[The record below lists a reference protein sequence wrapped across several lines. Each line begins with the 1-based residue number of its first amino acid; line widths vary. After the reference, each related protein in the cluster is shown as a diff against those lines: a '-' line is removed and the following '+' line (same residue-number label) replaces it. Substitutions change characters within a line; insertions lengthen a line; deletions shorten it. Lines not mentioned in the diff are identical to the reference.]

1 MSPASSS
8 NKVAM
13 EDGDTALAD
22 EMKDFYGS
30 QRVFLG
36 DGPTVPRIEPF
47 SPAVWMSLPSGVRIA
62 LVFIIILAFVLPIC
76 VGYIVNNM
84 CNVDQR
90 VESHRHGSGGSSE
103 SDTNASHESPCGQ
116 DTPCKRSDGFGFF
129 VDNWLMV
136 YLRIGFVCARL
147 VAIIVIHYWNFP
159 TEESYNTGKNQK
171 AHYSEESVDRGNDDD
186 DAKEEE
192 GETRKHN
199 KNEDPWWAIFVP
211 SSQRSHP
218 VARDAWIRSTIF
230 FGTVSLYL
238 FSHMI
243 LNYMWHAM
251 YGCANDPD
259 SARSV
264 LIYSLGSAIALLP
277 LLAEADVYSAA
288 AIGIY
293 VASLIYTLLVTS
305 DASAA
310 AAAGNSTA
318 VGDMALS

>member
-1 MSPASSS
+1 
-8 NKVAM
+8 M

-22 EMKDFYGS
+22 ELKDFYGS

-84 CNVDQR
+84 CNVDSR
-90 VESHRHGSGGSSE
+90 VEAHRHGGGSGEGSSE
-103 SDTNASHESPCGQ
+103 GSSGSEGVESPCGQ
-116 DTPCKRSDGFGFF
+116 GTPCQRADGFGFF
-129 VDNWLMV
+129 FDNWLMV

-159 TEESYNTGKNQK
+159 TEESYNVSKGQR
-171 AHYSEESVDRGNDDD
+171 VDDD
-186 DAKEEE
+186 GEEE
-192 GETRKHN
+192 EEVAKTKS
-199 KNEDPWWAIFVP
+199 KNDDPWWAIFVP

-218 VARDAWIRSTIF
+218 VARDAWIRSTVF

-251 YGCANDPD
+251 YGCANDPE

-293 VASLIYTLLVTS
+293 VASLIYTLLVTTS

-310 AAAGNSTA
+310 VTATAAGNSTA